1 MRANKILVLNTLFL
15 GVNPV
20 ITKLYHDYEDC
31 MHAITTAVILI
42 SSSAEKKYPTAIYSQ
57 RTMYRL
63 QKQVF
68 NNVLGR
74 S

>member
-1 MRANKILVLNTLFL
+1 MRANKILELNPVFL

-31 MHAITTAVILI
+31 MYAITTAVILI
-42 SSSAEKKYPTAIYSQ
+42 SSSPEKKYLTAIYPP